1 MEFRL
6 KVVVSP
12 KLLRSLGMSSSLALL
27 CNSRSFAID
36 LSYSYLYLHDLYP
49 AISDIYFMICVHC
62 YPMHEMISELALELW
77 YPFQYSYDCSSMMSV
92 HPKGGGLCAG
102 Y

>member
-1 MEFRL
+1 
-6 KVVVSP
+6 
-12 KLLRSLGMSSSLALL
+12 
-27 CNSRSFAID
+27 
-36 LSYSYLYLHDLYP
+36 
-49 AISDIYFMICVHC
+49 MICVHC